1 MIFSSGGRRH
11 DHNNQCFLSWLHI
24 GNSWIRFSLWRG
36 EQSLCVVVV
45 VVVVVVVLL
54 AFDAFVAFVAFVV
67 VVVLVVAVVF
77 VVVVD
82 L

>member
-1 MIFSSGGRRH
+1 MIFLSSGGRRH

-36 EQSLCVVVV
+36 EQSLCVG

>member
-1 MIFSSGGRRH
+1 MIFLSSGGSRH
-11 DHNNQCFLSWLHI
+11 DHNNQCFLSRLHI

-36 EQSLCVVVV
+36 EQSLCVGV

-54 AFDAFVAFVAFVV
+54 AFDAFVAFVV